1 MSESRRASWVALALA
16 GALGIAIAG
25 GAVSRSLRAEHRG
38 RTVGYSVFWGTNPFL
53 VTMLDGARA
62 AAEEWKTTG
71 HPVDIV
77 VTNGGDTDKTRQVS
91 DLEDLFAQ
99 GVDGLLVFP
108 GDSVLVAQ
116 PVKNLYNKEGLPVV
130 VTDIGL
136 REGKVESFI
145 ITDNYA
151 GGTLAGVYMASLLP
165 KGAKVITLDFAPTND
180 NGQIRQKGFE
190 DKARELGLDV
200 LPEFAMAPVL
210 SLENGQRAT
219 EDLLVAE
226 PAIAGIFSFNQVVV
240 QGAYAALQA
249 AGRTDVKLAG
259 FDLDPVSYRMV
270 KEGKIDA
277 LVVQDPWTIGHDGMN
292 QMMKVLCH
300 EPVEPVIRL
309 GTRLLTKDNASEFA
323 QNPQVIP
330 KT

>member
-1 MSESRRASWVALALA
+1 MSEFRRAAFVALALA
-16 GALGIAIAG
+16 ATVAIAVAG
-25 GAVSRSLRAEHRG
+25 GAVSTHLRAAHSG
-38 RTVGYSVFWGTNPFL
+38 KTIGYSIFWGTNPFL
-53 VTMLDGARA
+53 VTMLDGARVA
-62 AAEEWKTTG
+62 AREWKTQD
-71 HPVDIV
+71 HPVDII

-116 PVKNLYNKEGLPVV
+116 PVKNLYNKENVPVV

-136 REGKVESFI
+136 REGKFESFI
-145 ITDNYA
+145 VTDNYA
-151 GGTLAGVYMASLLP
+151 GGTLAGAYMASVLP
-165 KGAKVITLDFAPTND
+165 RGAEVITLDFAPTND
-180 NGQIRQKGFE
+180 NGQIRQQGFE
-190 DKARELGLDV
+190 DKARELGLNV
-200 LPEFAMAPVL
+200 LPEFAMAAVL

-226 PAIAGIFSFNQVVV
+226 PSIAGIFSFNQVVV
-240 QGAYAALQA
+240 QGAYAALKA
-249 AGRTDVKLAG
+249 AGRTEVKLAG

-277 LVVQDPWTIGHDGMN
+277 LVVQDPWTIGYQGMN
-292 QMMKVLCH
+292 QMMKFLNH
-300 EPVEPVIRL
+300 EPIEPVVRL
-309 GTRLLTKDNASEFA
+309 GTRLLTKDNAPEFA
-323 QNPQVIP
+323 NNPQVIS

>member
-1 MSESRRASWVALALA
+1 MSKSRRASWVALALVA
-16 GALGIAIAG
+16 TLALAVTGS
-25 GAVSRSLRAEHRG
+25 AVSRSLRAKHSG
-38 RTVGYSVFWGTNPFL
+38 RTIGYSVFWGTNPFL
-53 VTMLDGARA
+53 VTMLEGARVA
-62 AAEEWKTTG
+62 ADEWKAKG
-71 HPVDIV
+71 QPVDIV
-77 VTNGGDTDKTRQVS
+77 VTNGGDADKTRQVS

-136 REGKVESFI
+136 REGKIESFI
-145 ITDNYA
+145 VTDNYA
-151 GGTLAGVYMASLLP
+151 GGTLAGAYMASVLP

-190 DKARELGLDV
+190 DEARELGLEV

-240 QGAYAALQA
+240 QGAYAALHA

-277 LVVQDPWTIGHDGMN
+277 LVVQDPWTIGHEGMN
-292 QMMKVLCH
+292 QMMKFLSH
-300 EPVEPVIRL
+300 ESVEPEVRL
-309 GTRLLTKDNASEFA
+309 GTRLLTKDNAAEFA